1 MYSIAL
7 IILNEEYVMSKL
19 ETIYGL
25 HSVNAKL
32 SNDAKS
38 VHELYLLEGRKD
50 QRIQQVLNAAK
61 LAGVRVQFCSRQ
73 VLDEK
78 VYGENHQGVVAICEP
93 SEVYTEADIPRLL
106 ESIKGPA
113 LILVLDG
120 VEDPHNLGACI
131 RSADAAGVHFIIA
144 PKDRSSPLT
153 PVARKVASGGAEN
166 VPFIMVT
173 NLART
178 LQLLQEQNCWSVGL
192 AGEAD
197 QSIYAMDL
205 KGSTVIV
212 MGAEGEGLRRLT
224 KEHCDYLAYIPM
236 NGSVSSLNVS
246 VATGVALFEAVR
258 QRTPRR

>member
-1 MYSIAL
+1 ML
-7 IILNEEYVMSKL
+7 KQ

-32 SNDAKS
+32 SNDSKS
-38 VHELYLLEGRKD
+38 VHELYVLEGRKD
-50 QRIQQVLNAAK
+50 QRIQQILNAAK
-61 LAGVRVQFCSRQ
+61 QAGIRVQFCSRQ

-78 VYGENHQGVVAICEP
+78 VHGENHQGVVALCDP

-106 ESIKGPA
+106 ESSKKPV
-113 LILVLDG
+113 LILALDG

-131 RSADAAGVHFIIA
+131 RSADAAGVSFIIV

-153 PVARKVASGGAEN
+153 AVARKVASGGAEN
-166 VPFIMVT
+166 VPFIAVT

-178 LQLLQEQNCWSVGL
+178 LQFLQEQGCWSVGL

-197 QSIYAMDL
+197 QSIYEVDL
-205 KGSTVIV
+205 KGPSVLV
-212 MGAEGEGLRRLT
+212 LGAEGEGLRRLT

-258 QRTPRR
+258 QRVKGK